1 MKKICVV
8 TSTRAEYGVLK
19 NTIQRIEEDAD
30 LELKLVVTGTH
41 VVKEYGNT
49 IDEIKKDGFPI
60 CEIIQIMEPEKGC
73 TVIKTMSS
81 ALERFGKCFVS
92 MRPDLLVVV
101 GDRYEIMAICEAAM
115 VLKIPIA
122 HISGGEITEGAIDDT
137 IRHCITKMSCLH
149 FPACETYRKRI
160 IQMGEAP
167 ETVFN
172 YGDVGVEN
180 VYKMQYLSLEEIEKF
195 LEFKLDTDYACVTY
209 HPATLGKDTPENQIN
224 ELLIA
229 IDKFPDMKYIF
240 TGANADE
247 GGDVINNRIQKY
259 VEKHHNCRYY
269 NSLGIQRYLSL
280 IKNCAM
286 VIGNSSSGIIEAP
299 CFGVPTV
306 NIGNRQKGR
315 LQAQSVLNCETDHKS
330 IEMAICKARSEQFI
344 QLAKKAKNPYG
355 NGNTSEQIVREIK
368 RFLSS
373 GKGAQKKFYDIN
385 F

>member
-81 ALERFGKCFVS
+81 ALERFGKFFVS

-229 IDKFPDMKYIF
+229 IDKFPNMKYIF

-259 VEKHHNCRYY
+259 VEEHHNCRYY

-280 IKNCAM
+280 LKNCAM

-315 LQAQSVLNCETDHKS
+315 LQAQSVLNCEIDHKS
-330 IEMAICKARSEQFI
+330 IEMAICKAKSEQFI

-368 RFLSS
+368 IFLSS

>member
-137 IRHCITKMSCLH
+137 IRHCS
-149 FPACETYRKRI
+149 
-160 IQMGEAP
+160 
-167 ETVFN
+167 
-172 YGDVGVEN
+172 
-180 VYKMQYLSLEEIEKF
+180 
-195 LEFKLDTDYACVTY
+195 TY
-209 HPATLGKDTPENQIN
+209 HRDFRCTYSRWRCYRG
-224 ELLIA
+224 
-229 IDKFPDMKYIF
+229 
-240 TGANADE
+240 
-247 GGDVINNRIQKY
+247 
-259 VEKHHNCRYY
+259 C
-269 NSLGIQRYLSL
+269 
-280 IKNCAM
+280 
-286 VIGNSSSGIIEAP
+286 SGR
-299 CFGVPTV
+299 C
-306 NIGNRQKGR
+306 
-315 LQAQSVLNCETDHKS
+315 
-330 IEMAICKARSEQFI
+330 
-344 QLAKKAKNPYG
+344 
-355 NGNTSEQIVREIK
+355 NTSLHHKDELPS
-368 RFLSS
+368 FSS
-373 GKGAQKKFYDIN
+373 LRN
-385 F
+385 L